1 MSLRILASISLMAAL
16 CAAGLSAQTYLI
28 NENFN
33 AGSTGWTVTQG
44 GITSVWGLST
54 TGPSTNPGTL
64 NGSQHMLVDADAGAT
79 GAGQLCSSTLTS
91 PTFNG
96 TTAPGALYI
105 TFQQYFRLF
114 QAGETGVVQV
124 YNGST
129 WTSVFT
135 VSATIGGLSAPN
147 SPVIDITAYKNASNQ
162 VRFIYQDNTNWGYY
176 WLLDNIQVY
185 YSAGAEIDV
194 QRPAGAANS
203 IASGGRSDVGQAA
216 VGTPT
221 NFSWTVEN
229 QGSASLTHTAVIAGS
244 PAAVNCTFGTITL
257 PASTASSTSSTLT
270 IPVTPTAAGFFTF
283 RISITNND
291 TNENPYLID
300 VSGIALGGSVLF
312 YGGDADLVDGTVNGR
327 GYAVPNDVFVYEDFT
342 VPAGQTWTVTQLF
355 SNNYMSVPV
364 ATQADWEIRTG
375 VATGTGGTLVG
386 SGTGLNV
393 SLYPTGRS
401 AFGYTEYTVITHL
414 ATAQVLTAGTYFVG
428 VRPVSTGFAG
438 NVYVSTTAGTNGV
451 GTPLGND
458 LAFGN
463 QTGTQFAGLAWEQ
476 LSDGG
481 SPPIYFDYSI
491 GVRGTSAGGSTPT
504 LTVST
509 NNVTVPTTTAGT
521 AGTATSFTVSGSN
534 LTPASGS
541 VTLTLVSTPAGIE
554 MRNATAAGTFGTGVI
569 TINYT
574 GSAFAA
580 QTIEVRFAS
589 TATATT
595 YTGTITV
602 AGGGAT
608 NQVVNLSGTVNSS
621 STPTLTVST
630 NNVTV
635 PTTSAGT
642 AGTATSFTVS
652 GSNLTPASG
661 SVTLTLVSTPAGIEM
676 RNATAA
682 GTFGTGVITINY
694 TGSAFAAQTIE
705 VRFAS
710 TATATTYTGT
720 ITVAG
725 GGATNQV
732 VNLSGTVTVAGGLT
746 IVTTTL
752 PNGVIGATYN
762 ATITAQN
769 GTGPYTWSLASGTLP
784 TGLTLNTAATGLTT
798 SITGTPTAA
807 GVFTFTIQVADS
819 AAATDTQLYNVTVTS
834 SSGGGTIGGGGGGGG
849 GCTAETNN
857 APWFA
862 LAAVAGILLVA
873 VRRRRTA

>member
-1 MSLRILASISLMAAL
+1 MSLRMLASISLFAAL

-33 AGSTGWTVTQG
+33 AGSTGWTITQG
-44 GITSVWGLST
+44 GITNIWTLST
-54 TGPSTNPGTL
+54 TGPASNPGTL
-64 NGSQHMLVDADAGAT
+64 NGSQHMLVDADAGASAP
-79 GAGQLCSSTLTS
+79 GSLCASTLTS
-91 PTFNG
+91 PAFNG
-96 TTAPGALYI
+96 AAAPGALYL
-105 TFQQYFRLF
+105 TFQQYFRLY
-114 QAGETGVVQV
+114 QAGETGVVQI

-129 WTSVFT
+129 WTSVLT
-135 VSATIGGLSAPN
+135 VTATTGALSAPN
-147 SPVIDITAYKNASNQ
+147 VPVIDITAYKNAANQ
-162 VRFIYQDNTNWGYY
+162 VRFIYNDNANWGFY

-203 IASGGRSDVGQAA
+203 IASGGRSDVGSAA
-216 VGTPT
+216 FGSPT
-221 NFSWTVEN
+221 NFNWTIEN

-244 PAAVNCTFGTITL
+244 PAPVNCTFGTITL
-257 PASTASSTSSTLT
+257 PASTAASATSTLT

-291 TNENPYLID
+291 SNENPYLID

-355 SNNYMSVPV
+355 SNNYMTAPTG
-364 ATQADWEIRTG
+364 TQADWEIRTG

-393 SLYPTGRS
+393 SMYPTGRS

-428 VRPVSTGFAG
+428 VRPVSTSFTG
-438 NVYVSTTAGTNGV
+438 NVYVSTTSGTNGV
-451 GTPLGND
+451 GSPLGND

-463 QTGTQFAGLAWEQ
+463 QVGTQFTGLAWEQ

-481 SPPIYFDYSI
+481 SPPVYFDYSI

-534 LTPASGS
+534 LTPASGT
-541 VTLTLVSTPAGIE
+541 VTLALVSTPAGIE
-554 MRNATAAGTFGTGVI
+554 MRNATASGAFGTGNI

-602 AGGGAT
+602 
-608 NQVVNLSGTVNSS
+608 
-621 STPTLTVST
+621 
-630 NNVTV
+630 
-635 PTTSAGT
+635 
-642 AGTATSFTVS
+642 
-652 GSNLTPASG
+652 
-661 SVTLTLVSTPAGIEM
+661 
-676 RNATAA
+676 
-682 GTFGTGVITINY
+682 
-694 TGSAFAAQTIE
+694 
-705 VRFAS
+705 
-710 TATATTYTGT
+710 
-720 ITVAG
+720 
-725 GGATNQV
+725 
-732 VNLSGTVTVAGGLT
+732 
-746 IVTTTL
+746 
-752 PNGVIGATYN
+752 
-762 ATITAQN
+762 
-769 GTGPYTWSLASGTLP
+769 
-784 TGLTLNTAATGLTT
+784 
-798 SITGTPTAA
+798 
-807 GVFTFTIQVADS
+807 
-819 AAATDTQLYNVTVTS
+819 
-834 SSGGGTIGGGGGGGG
+834 SGG
-849 GCTAETNN
+849 
-857 APWFA
+857 
-862 LAAVAGILLVA
+862 
-873 VRRRRTA
+873 